1 MTDPPARS
9 VDVDGNGDADADAD
23 ALSAV
28 VDSALERALVEE
40 TDARRYFALAGAVE
54 RAREDARDPQS
65 DPLTAALVCTV
76 AVSAL
81 ASESPLPTWSPPD
94 ARAELVAVGAVRAS
108 ERFDAEPERVAARA
122 GVPLSDLEAR
132 LAKERTEP

>member
-1 MTDPPARS
+1 MTDSP
-9 VDVDGNGDADADAD
+9 DVD

-28 VDSALERALVEE
+28 VDSALERALLEAS
-40 TDARRYFALAGAVE
+40 DARRYFALAGAVE
-54 RAREDARDPQS
+54 RAREDAGDPRS

-81 ASESPLPTWSPPD
+81 ESTAESEPLVPTWSPPD
-94 ARAELVAVGAVRAS
+94 TRNELVAVGAVCAS
-108 ERFDAEPERVAARA
+108 ERFDVDPERVAARA
-122 GVPLSDLEAR
+122 GVPLSDLETR